1 MVCVLF
7 SMVVALFVGFS
18 VFSRRRVWQ
27 PTPVFLPREF
37 HGQRSLA
44 GYIFYFNKIQKFKK
58 SAISQTKVDYE
69 TTYFLLIFIRVQLL
83 SNAVLV
89 STVQQNESAIHIHS
103 SPPYWIPSHSGH
115 HRTLSR
121 SPCAIQYVLISYSL
135 YIQYQQHTCVSPNNL
150 IFFMGKSNCVL
161 RALFALDR

>member
-58 SAISQTKVDYE
+58 STISQTKVDYE

-89 STVQQNESAIHIHS
+89 STVQQNESAIHIH
-103 SPPYWIPSHSGH
+103 IPHPFWTSLHSG
-115 HRTLSR
+115 RYSALSR
-121 SPCAIQYVLISYSL
+121 VPYAIQSHQLSIL
-135 YIQYQQHTCVSPNNL
+135 YIVPISVYVSIPREFG
-150 IFFMGKSNCVL
+150 I
-161 RALFALDR
+161 DRYTLLY